1 MCVSQIIWLSWKR
14 LELVIIVRKQFS
26 SSLKLLFNKLRGEYA
41 GRVVYVSGGSDLGKK
56 MGHMETKYD
65 TSENFGDQFKYIFQY
80 MKSDL

>member
-56 MGHMETKYD
+56 WVIWTPNMTNLGLYEISVYSTFFS
-65 TSENFGDQFKYIFQY
+65 T
-80 MKSDL
+80 